1 MDSSAR
7 DEKLITKT
15 SIQEYFKSSVA
26 DALDNQ
32 NVKAGDDTVYYVVNL
47 LTAFTRAEELFER
60 TPEGVMIR
68 PLASLY
74 EDAVQGATA
83 DARNRALRRLGDIAL
98 FISGVFSQSLNRRTV
113 DLDYYVSMG
122 GTAYGHLSGS
132 LRGSYHGQGLSG
144 MFEELA
150 NKFVTF
156 VDVLDEVSEKTK
168 FSNDTD
174 VLRVYETWIRTGSAR
189 AAKRLRR
196 AGIQPSENAI
206 SRLRH

>member
-7 DEKLITKT
+7 DENLITET
-15 SIQEYFKSSVA
+15 SIQEYFKSSVT

-32 NVKAGDDTVYYVVNL
+32 HVKAGDDAVYYVVNL
-47 LTAFTRAEELFER
+47 LTSFTRAEELFER

-74 EDAVQGATA
+74 ADAIQGATA

-98 FISGVFSQSLNRRTV
+98 FMSGVFSQSLNRRIV

-122 GTAYGHLSGS
+122 GTAYGHLSDS
-132 LRGSYHGQGLSG
+132 LRGSYHGHGLSN

-150 NKFVTF
+150 NKFVAF
-156 VDVLDEVSEKTK
+156 VDVLGEVSEKTNL
-168 FSNDTD
+168 SNDMD
-174 VLRVYETWIRTGSAR
+174 VLRVYETWVRTRSAR
-189 AAKRLRR
+189 AAKRLR
-196 AGIQPSENAI
+196 AVGIQPSENTI